1 VQKVNC
7 IPFCLIRPDCGEAMI
22 ESRSAGGVSMPLKV
36 SVDKKGEGAYAV
48 RSEGSIDTNTFM
60 TLQTEVESV
69 LEKSPT
75 VIIFDMK
82 DVHYVSSAGV
92 GVVLLAEQSLKPKN
106 GKVLMVNLQPQ
117 IKKVFDIVKA
127 LPDQQVF
134 SSIEEMDRYLK
145 EVQRK
150 VKDGEMK

>member
-1 VQKVNC
+1 
-7 IPFCLIRPDCGEAMI
+7 
-22 ESRSAGGVSMPLKV
+22 MPLKV
-36 SVDKKGEGAYAV
+36 SVEDRGEGTYTI
-48 RSEGSIDTNTFM
+48 RPEGAIDTNTFM
-60 TLQTEVESV
+60 TLQNQVDP
-69 LEKSPT
+69 LLGKSK

-82 DVHYVSSAGV
+82 DVNYVSSAGV
-92 GVVLLAEQSLKPKN
+92 GVVLLAEQSLKAAN

-134 SSIEEMDRYLK
+134 SSLEEMDRYLK

-150 VKDGEMK
+150 VKEGEM

>member
-1 VQKVNC
+1 
-7 IPFCLIRPDCGEAMI
+7 
-22 ESRSAGGVSMPLKV
+22 MPLKV
-36 SVDKKGEGAYAV
+36 NVEDRGEGTYTIRPV
-48 RSEGSIDTNTFM
+48 GSIDTNTFM
-60 TLQTEVESV
+60 TLQNEVDPI
-69 LEKSPT
+69 LGKSK

-82 DVHYVSSAGV
+82 DVNYVSSAGV
-92 GVVLLAEQSLKPKN
+92 GVVLLAEQSLKATN

-134 SSIEEMDRYLK
+134 SSLEEMDRYLK

-150 VKDGEMK
+150 VKEGEM

>member
-1 VQKVNC
+1 
-7 IPFCLIRPDCGEAMI
+7 
-22 ESRSAGGVSMPLKV
+22 MPLKV
-36 SVDKKGEGAYAV
+36 TVQDKGAGTYSVHP
-48 RSEGSIDTNTFM
+48 EGSIDTNTFM
-60 TLQTEVESV
+60 TLQAEVDAI
-69 LEKSPT
+69 LGKSPK

-82 DVHYVSSAGV
+82 DVNYVSSAGV
-92 GVVLLAEQSLKPKN
+92 GVVLMAEQTLKPGN

-134 SSIEEMDRYLK
+134 SSLEEMDRYLK

-150 VKDGEMK
+150 VKEGEM

>member
-1 VQKVNC
+1 
-7 IPFCLIRPDCGEAMI
+7 
-22 ESRSAGGVSMPLKV
+22 MPLKV
-36 SVDKKGEGAYAV
+36 SVEDRGQGTYTI
-48 RSEGSIDTNTFM
+48 RPQGSIDTNTFM
-60 TLQTEVESV
+60 TLQNEVDPI
-69 LEKSPT
+69 LEKSK

-82 DVHYVSSAGV
+82 DVNYVSSAGV
-92 GVVLLAEQSLKPKN
+92 GVVLLAEQSLKATN

-134 SSIEEMDRYLK
+134 SSLEEMDKYLK

-150 VKDGEMK
+150 VKEGEM

>member
-1 VQKVNC
+1 
-7 IPFCLIRPDCGEAMI
+7 
-22 ESRSAGGVSMPLKV
+22 MPLKV
-36 SVDKKGEGAYAV
+36 SVENRGEGTYTI
-48 RSEGSIDTNTFM
+48 RPEGSIDTNTFM
-60 TLQTEVESV
+60 TLQNEVDPI
-69 LEKSPT
+69 LEKSK

-82 DVHYVSSAGV
+82 DVNYVSSAGV
-92 GVVLLAEQSLKPKN
+92 GVVLLAEQSLKATN

-134 SSIEEMDRYLK
+134 SSLEEMDRYLK

-150 VKDGEMK
+150 VKEGEM

>member
-1 VQKVNC
+1 
-7 IPFCLIRPDCGEAMI
+7 
-22 ESRSAGGVSMPLKV
+22 MPLKV
-36 SVDKKGEGAYAV
+36 SMEDRGEGTYTI
-48 RSEGSIDTNTFM
+48 RPEGSIDSNTFM
-60 TLQTEVESV
+60 ILQNE
-69 LEKSPT
+69 LDPILGKSK

-82 DVHYVSSAGV
+82 NVNYVSSAGV
-92 GVVLLAEQSLKPKN
+92 GVVLLAEQTLKANN

-134 SSIEEMDRYLK
+134 SSLEEMDRYLK

-150 VKDGEMK
+150 VKEGEM

>member
-1 VQKVNC
+1 
-7 IPFCLIRPDCGEAMI
+7 
-22 ESRSAGGVSMPLKV
+22 MPLKV
-36 SVDKKGEGAYAV
+36 SVEDRGEGTYTI
-48 RSEGSIDTNTFM
+48 RPEGSIDTNTFM
-60 TLQTEVESV
+60 TLQNEVDPI
-69 LEKSPT
+69 LGKSK

-82 DVHYVSSAGV
+82 DVNYVSSAGV
-92 GVVLLAEQSLKPKN
+92 GVVLLAEQSLKANN

-134 SSIEEMDRYLK
+134 SSLEEMDRYLK

-150 VKDGEMK
+150 VKEGEM

>member
-1 VQKVNC
+1 
-7 IPFCLIRPDCGEAMI
+7 
-22 ESRSAGGVSMPLKV
+22 MPLKV
-36 SVDKKGEGAYAV
+36 SVENRGEGTYTI
-48 RSEGSIDTNTFM
+48 RPEGSIDTNTFM
-60 TLQTEVESV
+60 TLQNEVDPI
-69 LEKSPT
+69 LGKSK

-82 DVHYVSSAGV
+82 DVNYVSSAGI
-92 GVVLLAEQSLKPKN
+92 GVVLLAEQTLKATN

-134 SSIEEMDRYLK
+134 SSLEEMDRYLK

-150 VKDGEMK
+150 VKEGEM

>member
-1 VQKVNC
+1 
-7 IPFCLIRPDCGEAMI
+7 
-22 ESRSAGGVSMPLKV
+22 MPLKV
-36 SVDKKGEGAYAV
+36 SVEDRGEGTYTI
-48 RSEGSIDTNTFM
+48 RPEGSIDTNTFM
-60 TLQTEVESV
+60 TLQNEVDPI
-69 LEKSPT
+69 LGKSK

-82 DVHYVSSAGV
+82 DVNYVSSAGV
-92 GVVLLAEQSLKPKN
+92 GVVLLAEQTLKANN

-134 SSIEEMDRYLK
+134 SSLEEMDRYLK

-150 VKDGEMK
+150 VKEGEM

>member
-1 VQKVNC
+1 
-7 IPFCLIRPDCGEAMI
+7 
-22 ESRSAGGVSMPLKV
+22 MPLKV
-36 SVDKKGEGAYAV
+36 SIEDRGEGTYTI
-48 RSEGSIDTNTFM
+48 RPEGSIDTNTFM
-60 TLQTEVESV
+60 TLQNELDPI
-69 LEKSPT
+69 LEKSK

-82 DVHYVSSAGV
+82 NVNYVSSAGV
-92 GVVLLAEQSLKPKN
+92 GVVLLAEQTLKANN

-134 SSIEEMDRYLK
+134 SSLEEMDRYLK

-150 VKDGEMK
+150 VKEGEM

>member
-1 VQKVNC
+1 
-7 IPFCLIRPDCGEAMI
+7 LI
-22 ESRSAGGVSMPLKV
+22 PLKV
-36 SVDKKGEGAYAV
+36 SIEDRGEGTYTI
-48 RSEGSIDTNTFM
+48 RPEGSIDTNTFM
-60 TLQTEVESV
+60 TLQNELDPI
-69 LEKSPT
+69 LEKSK

-82 DVHYVSSAGV
+82 NVNYVSSAGV
-92 GVVLLAEQSLKPKN
+92 GVVLLAEQTLKANN

-134 SSIEEMDRYLK
+134 SSLEEMDRYLK

-150 VKDGEMK
+150 VKEGEM

>member
-1 VQKVNC
+1 
-7 IPFCLIRPDCGEAMI
+7 
-22 ESRSAGGVSMPLKV
+22 MPLKV
-36 SVDKKGEGAYAV
+36 SVENRGEGTYTI
-48 RSEGSIDTNTFM
+48 RPEGSIDTNTFM
-60 TLQTEVESV
+60 TLQNEVDPI
-69 LEKSPT
+69 LGKSK

-82 DVHYVSSAGV
+82 DVNYVSSAGV
-92 GVVLLAEQSLKPKN
+92 GVVLLAEQSLKANN

-134 SSIEEMDRYLK
+134 SSLEEMDRYLK

-150 VKDGEMK
+150 VKEGEM

>member
-1 VQKVNC
+1 
-7 IPFCLIRPDCGEAMI
+7 
-22 ESRSAGGVSMPLKV
+22 MPLKV
-36 SVDKKGEGAYAV
+36 SVEDRGEGTYTI
-48 RSEGSIDTNTFM
+48 RPEGSIDTNTFM
-60 TLQTEVESV
+60 ILQNEVDP
-69 LEKSPT
+69 LLGKSK

-82 DVHYVSSAGV
+82 DVNYVSSAGV
-92 GVVLLAEQSLKPKN
+92 GVVLLAEQSLKANN

-150 VKDGEMK
+150 VKEGEM